1 MSKREFNL
9 SLGTYSD
16 CCSW

>member
-9 SLGTYSD
+9 SLAAYSD